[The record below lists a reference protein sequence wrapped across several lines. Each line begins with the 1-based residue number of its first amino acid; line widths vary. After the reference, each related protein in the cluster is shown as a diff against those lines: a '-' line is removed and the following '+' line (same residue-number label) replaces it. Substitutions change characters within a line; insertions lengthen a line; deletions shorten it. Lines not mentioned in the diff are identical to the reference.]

1 MTVCDPRAEALGGRH
16 ARVLRCSAEER
27 TFVGSLTALT
37 FDLYNVHVKRVTAS
51 DARKNWFRLLDEA
64 VKGEVIAI
72 ERNGSR
78 LILKLDKRKKSIPDY
93 KKWIRGNWDN
103 ADKWGWKMT
112 KAGRMIPI
120 VKK

>member
-1 MTVCDPRAEALGGRH
+1 
-16 ARVLRCSAEER
+16 
-27 TFVGSLTALT
+27 LTGLT

-51 DARKNWFRLLDEA
+51 DARKNWFKLLDEA

-93 KKWIRGNWDN
+93 KKWIRGNWDD
-103 ADKWGWKMT
+103 ADKWGWEMT
-112 KAGRMIPI
+112 KTGRVIPVI
-120 VKK
+120 EK